1 MMTEVGGKLKAGLLV
16 ASVALFGVLAFSAR
30 TADIVKIKG
39 EACEKF
45 VPGQSKSSIR
55 VRVTDKAS
63 YKAVSQ
69 VENLADVRSRMLEH
83 DFNVIVYNLV
93 DNYVRDLMV
102 RTTSQNDKELCVK
115 VTGALLASDIDT
127 VVANYSPNT
136 PAPEYDIKE
145 AAGIEEEVLTEEDEL
160 EPAVPAEPD
169 AEVLYSGPEELE
181 QERQAAEAA
190 ETETALSTEILPGGE
205 NALPVVYGGGEEV
218 KAEES
223 APSPAAGTEETAAS
237 DDALSENEEMS
248 LGELPPPPAE
258 TPEAV
263 ETNASANETRPT
275 AEVEPEMPAT
285 APTPVTAENVQP
297 AAQPAAPVP
306 VIEEKANVYVG
317 PVEFNNNTHSAKPSQ
332 VLKDMFADTEGYRLV
347 DNPGAAGYV
356 FLPKVL
362 KAKVDA
368 LNSQTKRIQMV
379 VSLQLQVQIRQY
391 PFPNIK
397 TASFCLKA
405 AKMSRKLPRSC
416 CISCC
421 ARPAANCSKKWNRR
435 KPSAK
440 RRDCRKS
447 LRRQNKYT
455 GEIKS
460 PPGTILRRGF
470 LFLRC
475 LKLLCTGRAKFT
487 LPTPASFP
495 PVPASSG
502 FTPASVLH
510 PYTHIRSYF

>member
-93 DNYVRDLMV
+93 D
-102 RTTSQNDKELCVK
+102 
-115 VTGALLASDIDT
+115 
-127 VVANYSPNT
+127 NYSPNT

-306 VIEEKANVYVG
+306 AVEEKANVYVG

-379 VSLQLQVQIRQY
+379 VSLQLQVQNSSI
-391 PFPNIK
+391 
-397 TASFCLKA
+397 SFSEHQNRFVLFESGENEQEIAQKLLHKLLRKA
-405 AKMSRKLPRSC
+405 GRKLFEKVEQ
-416 CISCC
+416 
-421 ARPAANCSKKWNRR
+421 AE
-435 KPSAK
+435 AK
-440 RRDCRKS
+440 RKA
-447 LRRQNKYT
+447 Q
-455 GEIKS
+455 G
-460 PPGTILRRGF
+460 
-470 LFLRC
+470 
-475 LKLLCTGRAKFT
+475 
-487 LPTPASFP
+487 LPQIITPSK
-495 PVPASSG
+495 
-502 FTPASVLH
+502 
-510 PYTHIRSYF
+510 

>member
-169 AEVLYSGPEELE
+169 AEVLY
-181 QERQAAEAA
+181 
-190 ETETALSTEILPGGE
+190 
-205 NALPVVYGGGEEV
+205 GGGEEV

-275 AEVEPEMPAT
+275 A
-285 APTPVTAENVQP
+285 
-297 AAQPAAPVP
+297 
-306 VIEEKANVYVG
+306 
-317 PVEFNNNTHSAKPSQ
+317 
-332 VLKDMFADTEGYRLV
+332 
-347 DNPGAAGYV
+347 
-356 FLPKVL
+356 
-362 KAKVDA
+362 
-368 LNSQTKRIQMV
+368 
-379 VSLQLQVQIRQY
+379 
-391 PFPNIK
+391 
-397 TASFCLKA
+397 
-405 AKMSRKLPRSC
+405 
-416 CISCC
+416 
-421 ARPAANCSKKWNRR
+421 
-435 KPSAK
+435 
-440 RRDCRKS
+440 
-447 LRRQNKYT
+447 
-455 GEIKS
+455 
-460 PPGTILRRGF
+460 
-470 LFLRC
+470 
-475 LKLLCTGRAKFT
+475 
-487 LPTPASFP
+487 
-495 PVPASSG
+495 
-502 FTPASVLH
+502 
-510 PYTHIRSYF
+510 

>member
-205 NALPVVYGGGEEV
+205 NALPVVYGGGE
-218 KAEES
+218 
-223 APSPAAGTEETAAS
+223 
-237 DDALSENEEMS
+237 
-248 LGELPPPPAE
+248 
-258 TPEAV
+258 
-263 ETNASANETRPT
+263 
-275 AEVEPEMPAT
+275 
-285 APTPVTAENVQP
+285 
-297 AAQPAAPVP
+297 
-306 VIEEKANVYVG
+306 
-317 PVEFNNNTHSAKPSQ
+317 
-332 VLKDMFADTEGYRLV
+332 
-347 DNPGAAGYV
+347 
-356 FLPKVL
+356 
-362 KAKVDA
+362 
-368 LNSQTKRIQMV
+368 
-379 VSLQLQVQIRQY
+379 
-391 PFPNIK
+391 
-397 TASFCLKA
+397 
-405 AKMSRKLPRSC
+405 
-416 CISCC
+416 
-421 ARPAANCSKKWNRR
+421 
-435 KPSAK
+435 
-440 RRDCRKS
+440 
-447 LRRQNKYT
+447 
-455 GEIKS
+455 
-460 PPGTILRRGF
+460 
-470 LFLRC
+470 
-475 LKLLCTGRAKFT
+475 
-487 LPTPASFP
+487 
-495 PVPASSG
+495 
-502 FTPASVLH
+502 
-510 PYTHIRSYF
+510 

>member
-1 MMTEVGGKLKAGLLV
+1 MTEVGGKLKAGLLV
-16 ASVALFGVLAFSAR
+16 ASVAVFGVLAFSAR

-102 RTTSQNDKELCVK
+102 RTTSQNDTELCVK

-160 EPAVPAEPD
+160 EPAAPVEPD

-181 QERQAAEAA
+181 QERQAAETA
-190 ETETALSTEILPGGE
+190 ETETVLSTDILPGGE

-223 APSPAAGTEETAAS
+223 APLPAGGTEDAAAL
-237 DDALSENEEMS
+237 DDALSEEEELP
-248 LGELPPPPAE
+248 LGELPPPPVE
-258 TPEAV
+258 TPEAAAV
-263 ETNASANETRPT
+263 NVPADEVRPT
-275 AEVEPEMPAT
+275 AETEPEMPAS
-285 APTPVTAENVQP
+285 APTTVAAEPVQP
-297 AAQPAAPVP
+297 AAAQPVAPVAA
-306 VIEEKANVYVG
+306 VEEKAYVYVG
-317 PVEFNNNTHSAKPSQ
+317 PVEFNNNTHSAKPAQ
-332 VLKDMFADTEGYRLV
+332 VLKDMFADTEGYQLV

-379 VSLQLQVQIRQY
+379 VSLQLQVQNSSI
-391 PFPNIK
+391 
-397 TASFCLKA
+397 SFSEHQNRFVLFESGENEQEIAQKLLHKLLRKA
-405 AKMSRKLPRSC
+405 GRKLFEKVEQ
-416 CISCC
+416 
-421 ARPAANCSKKWNRR
+421 AE
-435 KPSAK
+435 AK
-440 RRDCRKS
+440 RKA
-447 LRRQNKYT
+447 Q
-455 GEIKS
+455 G
-460 PPGTILRRGF
+460 
-470 LFLRC
+470 
-475 LKLLCTGRAKFT
+475 
-487 LPTPASFP
+487 LPQIITPSK
-495 PVPASSG
+495 
-502 FTPASVLH
+502 
-510 PYTHIRSYF
+510 

>member
-223 APSPAAGTEETAAS
+223 APSERKR
-237 DDALSENEEMS
+237 
-248 LGELPPPPAE
+248 PPPRTTRCPK
-258 TPEAV
+258 TKKCRW
-263 ETNASANETRPT
+263 ANCLRRRPKRRKRSKR
-275 AEVEPEMPAT
+275 MP
-285 APTPVTAENVQP
+285 
-297 AAQPAAPVP
+297 
-306 VIEEKANVYVG
+306 
-317 PVEFNNNTHSAKPSQ
+317 
-332 VLKDMFADTEGYRLV
+332 L
-347 DNPGAAGYV
+347 
-356 FLPKVL
+356 
-362 KAKVDA
+362 
-368 LNSQTKRIQMV
+368 QTKHGR
-379 VSLQLQVQIRQY
+379 
-391 PFPNIK
+391 
-397 TASFCLKA
+397 
-405 AKMSRKLPRSC
+405 
-416 CISCC
+416 
-421 ARPAANCSKKWNRR
+421 RR
-435 KPSAK
+435 KSNRK
-440 RRDCRKS
+440 CRR
-447 LRRQNKYT
+447 RR
-455 GEIKS
+455 
-460 PPGTILRRGF
+460 RR
-470 LFLRC
+470 R
-475 LKLLCTGRAKFT
+475 
-487 LPTPASFP
+487 
-495 PVPASSG
+495 
-502 FTPASVLH
+502 
-510 PYTHIRSYF
+510 

>member
-136 PAPEYDIKE
+136 PAPEYDIKG

-169 AEVLYSGPEELE
+169 AEILYSGSEELE

-190 ETETALSTEILPGGE
+190 EAETVLSTEILSGGE
-205 NALPVVYGGGEEV
+205 NELPVVYGGGEEV

-223 APSPAAGTEETAAS
+223 APSPAAGTEETAAL

-263 ETNASANETRPT
+263 ETNAPVNETR
-275 AEVEPEMPAT
+275 
-285 APTPVTAENVQP
+285 PTPVTAENVQP

-306 VIEEKANVYVG
+306 AVEEEANVYVG

-379 VSLQLQVQIRQY
+379 VSLQLQVQNSSI
-391 PFPNIK
+391 
-397 TASFCLKA
+397 SFSEHQNRFVLFESGENEQEIAQKLLHKLLRKA
-405 AKMSRKLPRSC
+405 GRKLFEKVEQ
-416 CISCC
+416 
-421 ARPAANCSKKWNRR
+421 AE
-435 KPSAK
+435 AK
-440 RRDCRKS
+440 RKA
-447 LRRQNKYT
+447 Q
-455 GEIKS
+455 G
-460 PPGTILRRGF
+460 
-470 LFLRC
+470 
-475 LKLLCTGRAKFT
+475 
-487 LPTPASFP
+487 LPQIITPSK
-495 PVPASSG
+495 
-502 FTPASVLH
+502 
-510 PYTHIRSYF
+510 

>member
-205 NALPVVYGGGEEV
+205 NALP
-218 KAEES
+218 
-223 APSPAAGTEETAAS
+223 
-237 DDALSENEEMS
+237 
-248 LGELPPPPAE
+248 
-258 TPEAV
+258 
-263 ETNASANETRPT
+263 
-275 AEVEPEMPAT
+275 
-285 APTPVTAENVQP
+285 TPVTAENVQP

-306 VIEEKANVYVG
+306 AVEEKANVYVG

-379 VSLQLQVQIRQY
+379 VSLQLQVQNSSI
-391 PFPNIK
+391 
-397 TASFCLKA
+397 SFSEHQNRFVLFESGENEQEIAQKLLHKLLRKA
-405 AKMSRKLPRSC
+405 GRKLFEKVEQ
-416 CISCC
+416 
-421 ARPAANCSKKWNRR
+421 AE
-435 KPSAK
+435 AK
-440 RRDCRKS
+440 RKA
-447 LRRQNKYT
+447 Q
-455 GEIKS
+455 G
-460 PPGTILRRGF
+460 
-470 LFLRC
+470 
-475 LKLLCTGRAKFT
+475 
-487 LPTPASFP
+487 LPQIITPSK
-495 PVPASSG
+495 
-502 FTPASVLH
+502 
-510 PYTHIRSYF
+510 

>member
-190 ETETALSTEILPGGE
+190 ET
-205 NALPVVYGGGEEV
+205 
-218 KAEES
+218 
-223 APSPAAGTEETAAS
+223 
-237 DDALSENEEMS
+237 
-248 LGELPPPPAE
+248 
-258 TPEAV
+258 
-263 ETNASANETRPT
+263 NASANETRPT

-306 VIEEKANVYVG
+306 AVEEKANVYVG

-379 VSLQLQVQIRQY
+379 VSLQLQVQNSSI
-391 PFPNIK
+391 
-397 TASFCLKA
+397 SFSEHQNRFVLFESGENEQEIAQKLLHKLLRKA
-405 AKMSRKLPRSC
+405 GRKLFEKVEQ
-416 CISCC
+416 
-421 ARPAANCSKKWNRR
+421 AE
-435 KPSAK
+435 AK
-440 RRDCRKS
+440 RKA
-447 LRRQNKYT
+447 Q
-455 GEIKS
+455 G
-460 PPGTILRRGF
+460 
-470 LFLRC
+470 
-475 LKLLCTGRAKFT
+475 
-487 LPTPASFP
+487 LPQIITPSK
-495 PVPASSG
+495 
-502 FTPASVLH
+502 
-510 PYTHIRSYF
+510 

>member
-45 VPGQSKSSIR
+45 VPGQSTSSIR

-306 VIEEKANVYVG
+306 AVEEKANVYVG

-379 VSLQLQVQIRQY
+379 VSLQLQVQNSSI
-391 PFPNIK
+391 
-397 TASFCLKA
+397 SFSEHQNRFVLFESGENEQEIAQKLLHKLLRKA
-405 AKMSRKLPRSC
+405 GRKLFEKVEQ
-416 CISCC
+416 
-421 ARPAANCSKKWNRR
+421 AE
-435 KPSAK
+435 AK
-440 RRDCRKS
+440 RKA
-447 LRRQNKYT
+447 Q
-455 GEIKS
+455 G
-460 PPGTILRRGF
+460 
-470 LFLRC
+470 
-475 LKLLCTGRAKFT
+475 
-487 LPTPASFP
+487 LPQIITPSK
-495 PVPASSG
+495 
-502 FTPASVLH
+502 
-510 PYTHIRSYF
+510 

>member
-181 QERQAAEAA
+181 QERQER
-190 ETETALSTEILPGGE
+190 
-205 NALPVVYGGGEEV
+205 
-218 KAEES
+218 KR
-223 APSPAAGTEETAAS
+223 
-237 DDALSENEEMS
+237 
-248 LGELPPPPAE
+248 PPPRTTRCPK
-258 TPEAV
+258 TKKCRW
-263 ETNASANETRPT
+263 ANCLRRRPKRRKRSKR
-275 AEVEPEMPAT
+275 MP
-285 APTPVTAENVQP
+285 
-297 AAQPAAPVP
+297 
-306 VIEEKANVYVG
+306 
-317 PVEFNNNTHSAKPSQ
+317 
-332 VLKDMFADTEGYRLV
+332 L
-347 DNPGAAGYV
+347 
-356 FLPKVL
+356 
-362 KAKVDA
+362 
-368 LNSQTKRIQMV
+368 QTKHGR
-379 VSLQLQVQIRQY
+379 
-391 PFPNIK
+391 
-397 TASFCLKA
+397 
-405 AKMSRKLPRSC
+405 
-416 CISCC
+416 
-421 ARPAANCSKKWNRR
+421 RR
-435 KPSAK
+435 KSNRK
-440 RRDCRKS
+440 CRR
-447 LRRQNKYT
+447 RR
-455 GEIKS
+455 
-460 PPGTILRRGF
+460 RR
-470 LFLRC
+470 R
-475 LKLLCTGRAKFT
+475 
-487 LPTPASFP
+487 
-495 PVPASSG
+495 
-502 FTPASVLH
+502 
-510 PYTHIRSYF
+510 